1 MQLCRWELTLNAA
14 KFSVVRNESRL
25 LGVRRRGIFTSMNSD
40 VRENRWR
47 VNGELLFV
55 AEHRFAALVQ
65 TIFNRD
71 AIQKEVLLLIK

>member
-1 MQLCRWELTLNAA
+1 
-14 KFSVVRNESRL
+14 
-25 LGVRRRGIFTSMNSD
+25 
-40 VRENRWR
+40 